1 MECDSHTLH
10 TLHKEEAEPELI
22 GQHQQVQEPGSG
34 QVQEERLMRSQSLTG
49 SRKMKTLL
57 LVTVIVS
64 IADGVVG
71 GLHPGPSMPGS
82 PSNISSSDR
91 SLRRVALAAAH
102 SFNDQSNDAFLFKP
116 SAILGAQRQVVK
128 GFRYFLDLNISRT
141 VCHKRDEKK
150 LQNCDFQ
157 PEGPLQ
163 QTFRCH
169 TDVWLVPWKNQ
180 TETLLLLCKA

>member
-1 MECDSHTLH
+1 M
-10 TLHKEEAEPELI
+10 K
-22 GQHQQVQEPGSG
+22 
-34 QVQEERLMRSQSLTG
+34 SQSLTG

-116 SAILGAQRQVVK
+116 SAILGAQRQVNSP
-128 GFRYFLDLNISRT
+128 GHDCTSDGDLSRESSFSA
-141 VCHKRDEKK
+141 VMRAESRLKCFIQVVGGEMS
-150 LQNCDFQ
+150 FQ
-157 PEGPLQ
+157 LGSDD
-163 QTFRCH
+163 TF
-169 TDVWLVPWKNQ
+169 
-180 TETLLLLCKA
+180 